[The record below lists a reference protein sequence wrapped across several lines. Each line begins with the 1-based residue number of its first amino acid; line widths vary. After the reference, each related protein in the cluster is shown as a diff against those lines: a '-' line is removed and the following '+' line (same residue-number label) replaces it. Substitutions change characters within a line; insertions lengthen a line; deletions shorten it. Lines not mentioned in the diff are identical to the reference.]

1 MSDNFA
7 DQLHWID
14 TQQEQM
20 VRLVATWSSI
30 NSWSYNL
37 DGLARMG
44 NALVQEFEIL
54 DGQIQH
60 VELAPQSVVDA
71 NGNVVDKPLGKAIQ
85 ISKRPD
91 APVQVLLAIHM
102 DTVHRPGG
110 LPETRLDDQVLH
122 GPGVADAKGGL
133 AVMLVALQA
142 FEQSPLRNHVGW
154 QVLINPDE
162 EIGSPGSSPLLVQ
175 AAARHHL
182 GLVFEP
188 TLPDGT
194 LIAARKGSGN
204 FTVVLRGRSA
214 HVGRHAEQGR
224 NAIDAMADL
233 IVALRQMAQQD
244 KDITLNVGRV
254 EGGGPV
260 NVVPNLAICR
270 FNVRVI
276 DKRQQ
281 QWAAQG
287 IAKIIDQ
294 LNDRDGLNATL
305 HGQFQSPP
313 KTVDAPTRALMD
325 AVTQCGR
332 QLAIDV
338 PWQDSGGVCDGNKL
352 AAAGLVNIDT
362 LGPQGG
368 NLHNDKEYL
377 LVSSLTQRAK
387 LTALLMMKLATGQ
400 LNMMT
405 TKA

>member
-1 MSDNFA
+1 
-7 DQLHWID
+7 
-14 TQQEQM
+14 M
-20 VRLVATWSSI
+20 VLGPLYSEK
-30 NSWSYNL
+30 
-37 DGLARMG
+37 
-44 NALVQEFEIL
+44 ALK
-54 DGQIQH
+54 
-60 VELAPQSVVDA
+60 
-71 NGNVVDKPLGKAIQ
+71 NGV
-85 ISKRPD
+85 
-91 APVQVLLAIHM
+91 
-102 DTVHRPGG
+102 
-110 LPETRLDDQVLH
+110 
-122 GPGVADAKGGL
+122 
-133 AVMLVALQA
+133 
-142 FEQSPLRNHVGW
+142 NH
-154 QVLINPDE
+154 
-162 EIGSPGSSPLLVQ
+162 
-175 AAARHHL
+175 H
-182 GLVFEP
+182 
-188 TLPDGT
+188 
-194 LIAARKGSGN
+194 
-204 FTVVLRGRSA
+204 
-214 HVGRHAEQGR
+214 
-224 NAIDAMADL
+224 MADL
-233 IVALRQMAQQD
+233 IFALRQMAQQD

-313 KTVDAPTRALMD
+313 KTVGAPTRALMD
-325 AVTQCGR
+325 AVTRCGR

-387 LTALLMMKLATGQ
+387 LTALLLMKLATGQ

-405 TKA
+405 TRA